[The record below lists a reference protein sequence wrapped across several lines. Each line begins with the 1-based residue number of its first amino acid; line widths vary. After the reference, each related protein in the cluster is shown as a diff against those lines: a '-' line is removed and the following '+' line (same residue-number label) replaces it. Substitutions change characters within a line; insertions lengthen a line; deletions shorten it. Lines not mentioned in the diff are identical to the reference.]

1 VSTRSFSSLATFH
14 CHVAYN
20 YAHNFCTVSL
30 PSHKQWDILIG
41 KQRHKL
47 SKFVLPLTYSS
58 RHSSEASKHTKITL
72 RLHNCWIFSRSA
84 AISIPL
90 FMAAL
95 RSRCGHYIFCP
106 VFSFFLFLS
115 FSLVSSQP
123 SQIGFLPYF
132 HTWCGLSANFRCRS
146 ETCCMRFAEIQDV
159 KNRNLRTIA
168 QLCRAIS
175 THLSTIGKKLVKQQY
190 PPTCPPYNMVNFGPL
205 ALRSFR

>member
-132 HTWCGLSANFRCRS
+132 HTWCGLSANFRMQVWNMLHAVRWNTGCKESQSAHHRTTLS
-146 ETCCMRFAEIQDV
+146 GYINAFIDNRKKTC
-159 KNRNLRTIA
+159 
-168 QLCRAIS
+168 
-175 THLSTIGKKLVKQQY
+175 
-190 PPTCPPYNMVNFGPL
+190 
-205 ALRSFR
+205 